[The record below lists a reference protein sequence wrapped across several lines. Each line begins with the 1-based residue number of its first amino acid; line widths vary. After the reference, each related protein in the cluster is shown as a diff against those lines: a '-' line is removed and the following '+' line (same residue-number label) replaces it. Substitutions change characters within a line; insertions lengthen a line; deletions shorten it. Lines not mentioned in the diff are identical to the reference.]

1 MSWKII
7 RKKDYKGEPIQFV
20 GYYVL
25 TAQKLGLPQPEVFFI
40 EDSQE
45 KAEDAVIATKQA
57 KLPVKVGQGGTN

>member
-25 TAQKLGLPQPEVFFI
+25 TAQKFNLPQPEVFFI

-45 KAEDAVIATKQA
+45 KAEDAVIATK
-57 KLPVKVGQGGTN
+57 

>member
-20 GYYVL
+20 GYYIL
-25 TAQKLGLPQPEVFFI
+25 TAQKLHLPQPDVFFI

-45 KAEDAVIATKQA
+45 GAEDAVITPK
-57 KLPVKVGQGGTN
+57 